1 MAKGYGPVVQQ
12 ANDFLYYRFQ
22 GLLTKKRLPV
32 RGVFEELRNK
42 RFLLKVSCNARVFV
56 QPLFIRKINESAY
69 IEGRGEPYFTWTVVV
84 LDVNGFDLPFA
95 IDDNSVLAL
104 DICDTW
110 YAFTKKQWENHK
122 NDEI

>member
-1 MAKGYGPVVQQ
+1 M
-12 ANDFLYYRFQ
+12 
-22 GLLTKKRLPV
+22 KKFKKTIEIS
-32 RGVFEELRNK
+32 FENLAEV
-42 RFLLKVSCNARVFV
+42 LKCPIVEG
-56 QPLFIRKINESAY
+56 IRKINDSAY
-69 IEGRGEPYFTWTVVV
+69 IEGRGEPYFTWTLAV

-110 YAFTKKQWENHK
+110 YAFTKKQWNEHK

>member
-1 MAKGYGPVVQQ
+1 M
-12 ANDFLYYRFQ
+12 
-22 GLLTKKRLPV
+22 KKFKKSIEISYENIKDVLQVPIV
-32 RGVFEELRNK
+32 EG
-42 RFLLKVSCNARVFV
+42 
-56 QPLFIRKINESAY
+56 IRKINESAY

-122 NDEI
+122 NDEIKEKEE